1 MALIQGINI
10 DPTGVKKPVN
20 PYSNIFFNKNPA
32 ASILPNKPTPAKTPA
47 YTPAAATAG
56 TASSNLYTST
66 PKEEAVDIGGSGGS
80 GGGSTYNPYSSL
92 LAQLEAE
99 KQRQEALQR
108 EQIGHAKNAYES
120 LLDQIGGAYKYGE
133 GVLNQSTDN
142 ALSQSYIA
150 HEQAKKMLPQQLAAY
165 GSTGGMTESAMLG
178 QQANYQSGRNN
189 IETEKMARLAEL
201 LQQRQLSETQA
212 EQGYQNTVMGIKN
225 NASNAIGNLES
236 QYASNLANMQAAAQK
251 ANVSTEKPDMTVDQ
265 ALSLKKQGIESEK
278 INAALRYHLGD
289 YTMDDSTEKTKAA
302 PTASFTSQTAKNVAN
317 SLESHIASMT
327 PAQKEQQMK
336 SFAQNA
342 LAQQQ
347 MTPQEIEEVLKY
359 FGYAL

>member
-1 MALIQGINI
+1 MALIQGIEVGSNGI
-10 DPTGVKKPVN
+10 KKPVN

-32 ASILPNKPTPAKTPA
+32 ASILPNKPTPPKTPA
-47 YTPAAATAG
+47 YSPAGATAG

-66 PKEEAVDIGGSGGS
+66 PKEESVDTGGSGGS

-99 KQRQEALQR
+99 KRRQEALQR
-108 EQIGHAKNAYES
+108 EQMGHAKNAYES

-189 IETEKMARLAEL
+189 IETEKLAKLAEL

-236 QYASNLANMQAAAQK
+236 QYASNLANMEAAAQK
-251 ANVSTEKPDMTVDQ
+251 AALEKKPSISLDD
-265 ALSLKKQGIESEK
+265 ALSLKKQGVESDK
-278 INAALRYHLGD
+278 INAALLYHLGN
-289 YTMDDSTEKTKAA
+289 YTMDDSTEKAKVA
-302 PTASFTSQTAKNVAN
+302 PAINFTSQNAKNVAN

>member
-10 DPTGVKKPVN
+10 GSTGVKKPVN
-20 PYSNIFFNKNPA
+20 PYGNIFFEKNAA
-32 ASILPNKPTPAKTPA
+32 ASILPTKPVTTKNPT

-56 TASSNLYTST
+56 TASSNLYNST
-66 PKEEAVDIGGSGGS
+66 PKEETVDTGGSGGS
-80 GGGSTYNPYSSL
+80 GGGSSYNPYSSL

-99 KQRQEALQR
+99 KRRQEALQR

-189 IETEKMARLAEL
+189 IETEKLARLAEL

-236 QYASNLANMQAAAQK
+236 QYASNLANMEAAAQK
-251 ANVSTEKPDMTVDQ
+251 AALEKKPAISLDD
-265 ALSLKKQGIESEK
+265 ALALKKQGMESEK
-278 INAALRYHLGD
+278 VNAALLYYLGN
-289 YTMDDSTEKTKAA
+289 YSTDDTKKTAT
-302 PTASFTSQTAKNVAN
+302 PTTSFTSQTAKNVAN